1 MDVRGFSMCS
11 RLGANAPIY
20 LVLINTL
27 DKNEIITYNNR
38 TSKNRGVG
46 MEEDKDI
53 ELKEM
58 REILKRLEEKENEKE
73 EEKQKL
79 EKNYKKLLVVFSIVG
94 ILYIFGQLNRMNIN
108 RMRVNE
114 FHEQANKRASEHE
127 ISRN

>member
-1 MDVRGFSMCS
+1 MGS

-58 REILKRLEEKENEKE
+58 REILKRLEEKENEKTRVHL
-73 EEKQKL
+73 KMY
-79 EKNYKKLLVVFSIVG
+79 KNIWRDVALVFLIIIGATIAVTIWQVK
-94 ILYIFGQLNRMNIN
+94 IN
-108 RMRVNE
+108 KERYE
-114 FHEQANKRASEHE
+114 ASEHE